1 VAKNEQEEQL
11 KRIVVL
17 ICLCCLVFSL
27 VGCSGSG
34 SKSKTGKMYMGK
46 DVTLSLKGGEEQ
58 LRGKVLDIKVNEYI
72 TLESELYVFTVN
84 LQNRLYRI
92 VMEKELK

>member
-1 VAKNEQEEQL
+1 L
-11 KRIVVL
+11 KRIFVL
-17 ICLCCLVFSL
+17 ICLSCLVFSL

-34 SKSKTGKMYMGK
+34 SNSKTEKMFIGK

-58 LRGKVLDIKVNEYI
+58 LKGKVLDFKVNEYI

-84 LQNRLYRI
+84 LENRLYRI

>member
-1 VAKNEQEEQL
+1 M
-11 KRIVVL
+11 KRIVVF
-17 ICLCCLVFSL
+17 ICLGCLVFSL

-34 SKSKTGKMYMGK
+34 SKSKTEKVYRGK

-58 LRGKVLDIKVNEYI
+58 LKGKVLELKMNEYI